1 MAESVPVGK
10 TVAGGALADVAAAE
24 LSTEVIP
31 TPVLDGATADELVIG
46 AVPLVAEAEIPDAV
60 VEDPDPPLVK
70 VAGDEVIPE
79 AEIPVLVGRVVSVP
93 LTGGGVEVG
102 AALPVPEIVL
112 ESGPTGVVVVVSVP
126 FPAGVV
132 VGALPE
138 TVGALE
144 IYVDVGTIPVD
155 PRMLERML
163 PRPVESEV
171 AEDATTESVGVG
183 VTSTPVEGMI
193 LAMIDDKISEETGS
207 VVDAAAEESTPVLG
221 PVIPA
226 VVGSGRRL
234 LRIEEIRSGVVVV
247 DAAAEEPTPVLGP
260 VIPAV
265 DEAAADESVVVGV
278 GSSTL
283 LSTLLRTGTRPS
295 VDEEAAAVEAAVPE
309 PEIPE
314 VMLSEVE
321 SEVEPGLAVE
331 VGSELEVVKTPSGP
345 NVIPLPLE
353 VAAEDAVDWGSSV
366 VDAVVGRTIIEGIPP
381 VDAAPDGSRALER
394 NDASGSLVL
403 SVALELEVAA
413 AVSLPTTVVSEIITV
428 VVPSELEAA
437 ESLAGVDV
445 VPTDPVED
453 ADPEL
458 DPPISLVR
466 PLNRSDNDRLVDL
479 EWVVKK
485 S

>member
-1 MAESVPVGK
+1 M
-10 TVAGGALADVAAAE
+10 VAGGAVADVAVAE

-31 TPVLDGATADELVIG
+31 TPVLDGATAELVTG
-46 AVPLVAEAEIPDAV
+46 TVPLVAEAEIPDPV
-60 VEDPDPPLVK
+60 VK
-70 VAGDEVIPE
+70 VAWDEVIPE

-102 AALPVPEIVL
+102 ALPVPEIVL
-112 ESGPTGVVVVVSVP
+112 EPVPTGVVVVVSVP
-126 FPAGVV
+126 FPTGVV

-193 LAMIDDKISEETGS
+193 LAMIDDKISEETGG

-247 DAAAEEPTPVLGP
+247 DAAAEESTPVLGP

-278 GSSTL
+278 GSRTL
-283 LSTLLRTGTRPS
+283 LSKLLRTGTRPS

-321 SEVEPGLAVE
+321 SGLAVE
-331 VGSELEVVKTPSGP
+331 VGSELEDVKTPPGP
-345 NVIPLPLE
+345 NVIPLPPE
-353 VAAEDAVDWGSSV
+353 VAAEDAVDSGSV
-366 VDAVVGRTIIEGIPP
+366 VDEVVGRTITEGIPP
-381 VDAAPDGSRALER
+381 VDAPDDGSRALER

-403 SVALELEVAA
+403 SLVLELDVAA

-458 DPPISLVR
+458 DPPTSLVS

-479 EWVVKK
+479 EWPVKK